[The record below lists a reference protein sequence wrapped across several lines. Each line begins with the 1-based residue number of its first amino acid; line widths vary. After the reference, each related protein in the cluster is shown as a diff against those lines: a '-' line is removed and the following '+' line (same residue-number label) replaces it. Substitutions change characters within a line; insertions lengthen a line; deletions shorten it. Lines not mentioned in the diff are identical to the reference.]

1 MANLKDIKLQIKSV
15 RNTEKTTKAMKLVSN
30 VKLKNTKEAAMR
42 SRAYAVKINEVLGE
56 ISVRVKNYV
65 GNNSGNDEKLRIFD
79 TTREVKVVDLLFI
92 TADKGLC
99 GGFNINTIK
108 KIKALIEELKAKK
121 IKVRLRAVGK
131 KGIEYFDFQGVEL
144 LERYIGVS
152 SSPSSEKA
160 NEIVQAAVKD
170 FNEGKTDEVILVH
183 NGYLNMITQE
193 MRVNTLVPIGEP
205 AISED
210 ALKTSTLEVEVESP
224 EDEETLMLNLIQ
236 SYLSYSMY
244 YALIDSLAA
253 EHCSRMNAMENATN
267 NAKERVSQLNLAYNK
282 ARQGSITTE
291 LIEIISGVESM
302 K

>member
-56 ISVRVKNYV
+56 ISARVKNYV

-193 MRVNTLVPIGEP
+193 MRVNTLVPIGES
-205 AISED
+205 AINED